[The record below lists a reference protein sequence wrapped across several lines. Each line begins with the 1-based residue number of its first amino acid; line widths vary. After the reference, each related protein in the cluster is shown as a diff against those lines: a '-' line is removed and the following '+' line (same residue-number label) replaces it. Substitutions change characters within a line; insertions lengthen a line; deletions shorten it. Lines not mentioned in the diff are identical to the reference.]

1 MLLDAMF
8 FGMPLVIS
16 GCLAVH
22 AVRDEEPKF
31 WIPAFAMFCYCIF
44 YLGGGRE
51 VMLYL
56 GVALL
61 AAGGMLNSG
70 GLIAGQ

>member
-1 MLLDAMF
+1 MLLDVMF

-16 GCLAVH
+16 FCLAAH

-31 WIPAFAMFCYCIF
+31 WIPAFSMFSYCIF
-44 YLGGGRE
+44 YIGGGRE

-56 GVALL
+56 GVSLL
-61 AAGGMLNSG
+61 AMGGLMNSG
-70 GLIAGQ
+70 GLIGP